1 MQLAIS
7 TGSLAKNTQDA
18 LERAADLGFKTIE
31 INLIDHEF
39 AYGYRRQPAVGFYR
53 QLRVEVDNSH
63 LTVWSVSTPP
73 LSQEQMFSEL
83 SRKEI
88 LKGGAGAAGIL
99 GAKVF
104 VVQPA
109 DIFSNQQAF
118 DRYMHDHK
126 APAVTEGFDEAWVQV
141 VNRKMT
147 MALVNR
153 DYWIGTLLTNQAER
167 LGKIAIDLAIG
178 CALDIRQ
185 ALNRN
190 NLSTWLESVGE
201 RLAVAYAYDI
211 SDGGLPVAP
220 INGDWEEWTTILKLS
235 RLKVLTIRAGHL
247 QSDEEIIRSRR
258 IIEELL
264 V

>member
-1 MQLAIS
+1 MQLAIG
-7 TGSLAKNTQDA
+7 TGSLANNTREA
-18 LERAADLGFKTIE
+18 LERAADLGFKSVE
-31 INLIDHEF
+31 INLINHEF
-39 AYGYRRQPAVGFYR
+39 AYGYRRQPDVGFYR
-53 QLRVEVDNSH
+53 RLRAELDKSQ

-109 DIFSNQQAF
+109 DIFSDQKSF
-118 DRYMHDHK
+118 DRYMHDQK

-167 LGKIAIDLAIG
+167 LGNIANDLAIG
-178 CALDIRQ
+178 CALDIPQ
-185 ALNRN
+185 ALSRN
-190 NLSTWLESVGE
+190 NLDTWLESVGE
-201 RLAVAYAYDI
+201 RLAVAYAYEVAD
-211 SDGGLPVAP
+211 DGSPIAP
-220 INGDWEEWTTILKLS
+220 GNGDWEDWTTILKTS

-247 QSDEEIIRSRR
+247 QSDEEIVRSRR

-264 V
+264 A